1 MVDAPTSASEQHS
14 LLGRTFGRFE
24 LLKVLGTSRSSMV
37 WLARVARTDRELIL
51 TLPREQPPDGAA
63 LDRWLAQARQAA
75 RLDHPHLARCI
86 EVAVHEHWPYV
97 VVDRSHGGTLVE
109 WLAVHPNPPPVEVV
123 GWMCQVLEGLAYAH
137 EAGVAHHDLQLHQLQ
152 LSDAGRAQVMAL
164 AAASTATAPTAATAP
179 NVGSHR
185 PDAAPAAA
193 AMALRTSGPLGVQ
206 RGADHAM
213 LLAADALQA
222 QRAANERD
230 VLACGVMLHMLLTGG
245 AVLDEPDVS
254 QALRRLPPLGR
265 EVVRLPWST
274 VHPIPEALRAIA
286 NRSTTGQVRQRYL
299 NARTF
304 LRALQGWLA
313 AEALGRDGLLEL
325 MLDRL
330 RTVGALP
337 ALPGMAAQVERLSA
351 MDGGQHI
358 EQISHQVLQD
368 MALSFEL
375 LREVNSVQVR
385 TTQTIGSEPVL
396 TIRRAISLL
405 GLNGL
410 RHTANGLRLWPGP
423 LSDAGAQALH
433 TLMHQVRLAGCTA
446 QALRPAGYDGEM
458 VYLVAVLQ
466 NLGRLLAQYHF
477 PEEAEQIRT
486 LMHST
491 QRPAGSAGAST
502 SMGAPTAAGWTE
514 AQASYA
520 VLGIDI
526 DALGAAVA
534 RHWGLGEEMLRMI
547 RRLPKDLPVRAA
559 DNDTDV
565 LRLTAS
571 AANEAVDAAVWVDA
585 ESLASIP
592 PDTPREPARMHAET
606 GSKTAKP
613 ARGSARRITT
623 VAQRYL
629 RSLQLTPQLMQNA
642 LSTARESLCSGVPVH
657 DDDAAGRLAKE
668 LPSGGAEH

>member
-1 MVDAPTSASEQHS
+1 VSE
-14 LLGRTFGRFE
+14 
-24 LLKVLGTSRSSMV
+24 
-37 WLARVARTDRELIL
+37 
-51 TLPREQPPDGAA
+51 
-63 LDRWLAQARQAA
+63 
-75 RLDHPHLARCI
+75 
-86 EVAVHEHWPYV
+86 
-97 VVDRSHGGTLVE
+97 
-109 WLAVHPNPPPVEVV
+109 
-123 GWMCQVLEGLAYAH
+123 
-137 EAGVAHHDLQLHQLQ
+137 
-152 LSDAGRAQVMAL
+152 
-164 AAASTATAPTAATAP
+164 
-179 NVGSHR
+179 
-185 PDAAPAAA
+185 
-193 AMALRTSGPLGVQ
+193 
-206 RGADHAM
+206 
-213 LLAADALQA
+213 
-222 QRAANERD
+222 
-230 VLACGVMLHMLLTGG
+230 
-245 AVLDEPDVS
+245 
-254 QALRRLPPLGR
+254 ALRRLPPLGR

-286 NRSTTGQVRQRYL
+286 NRSTTGQIRQRYL

-304 LRALQGWLA
+304 LRALQGWLE

-337 ALPGMAAQVERLSA
+337 ALPGMGAQVERLSA

-358 EQISHQVLQD
+358 NQISHQVLQD

-385 TTQTIGSEPVL
+385 TAQTIGNEPVL

-405 GLNGL
+405 GLNSL

-458 VYLVAVLQ
+458 VYLVTVLQ

-491 QRPAGSAGAST
+491 QGGPGSAAAST

-534 RHWGLGEEMLRMI
+534 RHWGLGDEMLRMI
-547 RRLPKDLPVRAA
+547 RRLPKDLPVRAP
-559 DNDTDV
+559 DNDADV

-571 AANEAVDAAVWVDA
+571 AANEAVDAAVLIDA
-585 ESLASIP
+585 EQLASVKS
-592 PDTPREPARMHAET
+592 DGELAAARP
-606 GSKTAKP
+606 KP
-613 ARGSARRITT
+613 AKAARGGARRITS

-629 RSLQLTPQLMQNA
+629 RSLQLTPTIVQDA
-642 LSTARESLCSGVPVH
+642 LSAAREALRLGVPMH
-657 DDDAAGRLAKE
+657 DDQHVDTPVEQVTSEAAG
-668 LPSGGAEH
+668 S